1 MLTELL
7 CLLHEPLFVLEMF
20 SLWPLIFIAAG
31 CTRLVRADTFIVP
44 GAPWTDTSGNRIQ
57 AHGGG
62 ILKVGSTFYWF
73 GEDKAANSAL
83 FSVRF

>member
-1 MLTELL
+1 MLSFYPIVLL
-7 CLLHEPLFVLEMF
+7 VA
-20 SLWPLIFIAAG
+20 SL
-31 CTRLVRADTFIVP
+31 CRLSLAESVIVP
-44 GAPWTDTSGNRIQ
+44 GAPWKDTSGNSIQ

-83 FSVRF
+83 FAVSMVPSGND